1 MRVLR
6 SSRRAMRGSVGA
18 PTKPRPARPP
28 LPPRREPV
36 PAVVQ
41 GARTRLQTLGE
52 MVKFSGGAL
61 ARIPQSLRYGREIWW
76 YAAFIAIG
84 STPVA
89 LVLTYFTGSEC
100 SIEAYYSLSQIGAQ
114 SLAGVFNAI
123 CDTREITPLF
133 FGFAIGAK
141 VGCGLVAELG
151 TMRVNEEIDALE
163 VMGIPSK
170 IYLVSTRMLATFIV
184 LPFMY
189 LLALGVSYLGSYVV
203 QVFQVPA
210 GTISSGI
217 YSDYFYR
224 FLNLQDLGFSLIK
237 AVVFAFLIVCVAVYY
252 GYNVTGGA
260 VGIGRAVARTMAL
273 ALVITVVVNALLT
286 QIFWGTNPNLPIQI

>member
-1 MRVLR
+1 MAVATP
-6 SSRRAMRGSVGA
+6 S
-18 PTKPRPARPP
+18 RPAPAP
-28 LPPRREPV
+28 APV
-36 PAVVQ
+36 AKPQRAPGQ
-41 GARTRLQTLGE
+41 GIRGRVETLGKI
-52 MVKFSGGAL
+52 VNFAGGAI
-61 ARIPQSLRYGREIWW
+61 AHIPQSTRYMREIWW
-76 YAAFIAIG
+76 YAAFLAIG

-100 SIEAYYSLSQIGAQ
+100 SVEAYYSLSQIGAQ

-170 IYLVSTRMLATFIV
+170 IYLVSTRMLACFMV

-189 LLALGVSYLGSYVV
+189 LLSLAVSYFGSYVV
-203 QVFQVPA
+203 QRFQIPDK
-210 GTISSGI
+210 ISTGV
-217 YSDYFYR
+217 YADYFYR
-224 FLNLQDLGFSLIK
+224 FINVPDLMYSMIK
-237 AVVFAFLIVCVAVYY
+237 A
-252 GYNVTGGA
+252 
-260 VGIGRAVARTMAL
+260 
-273 ALVITVVVNALLT
+273 
-286 QIFWGTNPNLPIQI
+286 

>member
-1 MRVLR
+1 MAIV
-6 SSRRAMRGSVGA
+6 
-18 PTKPRPARPP
+18 ARPSA
-28 LPPRREPV
+28 PP
-36 PAVVQ
+36 PAAGPKQ
-41 GARTRLQTLGE
+41 GPRAARFEGARNGLETLGK
-52 MVKFSGGAL
+52 VVNFAGGAIVH
-61 ARIPQSLRYGREIWW
+61 IPKSTRYMREVWW
-76 YAAFIAIG
+76 YAAFLAIG
-84 STPVA
+84 STPIA

-170 IYLVSTRMLATFIV
+170 VYLVSTRMLACFIV

-189 LLALGVSYLGSYVV
+189 VLSLAVSYLGSYVV
-203 QVFQVPA
+203 QMVQVPS
-210 GTISSGI
+210 GTISSGV

-224 FLNLQDLGFSLIK
+224 FLNVQDLFFSMIK

-260 VGIGRAVARTMAL
+260 VGIGRAVAKTMAV
-273 ALVITVVVNALLT
+273 ALVVTVVVNALLT
-286 QIFWGTNPNLPIQI
+286 QIFWGTNPNLPIAT

>member
-1 MRVLR
+1 MAVTTK
-6 SSRRAMRGSVGA
+6 SIKPTA
-18 PTKPRPARPP
+18 PAPRPQDRALTGMRARV
-28 LPPRREPV
+28 E
-36 PAVVQ
+36 
-41 GARTRLQTLGE
+41 TLGKI
-52 MVKFSGGAL
+52 VNFAASAI
-61 ARIPQSLRYGREIWW
+61 AHIPQALRYRREIWW
-76 YAAFIAIG
+76 YAAFLAIG
-84 STPVA
+84 STPIA

-100 SIEAYYSLSQIGAQ
+100 SVEAYYSLSQIGAQ

-170 IYLVSTRMLATFIV
+170 IYLVSTRMLACFLV

-189 LLALGVSYLGSYVV
+189 LLSLAVSYLGSYVV
-203 QVFQVPA
+203 QQFQIPDK
-210 GTISSGI
+210 ISTGV

-224 FLNLQDLGFSLIK
+224 FLNVEDLIFSMIK

-260 VGIGRAVARTMAL
+260 VGIGKAVAKTMAV
-273 ALVITVVVNALLT
+273 ALVVTVVVNALLT
-286 QIFWGTNPNLPIQI
+286 QIFWGNNPNLPIRI

>member
-1 MRVLR
+1 VAIVTRPVKR
-6 SSRRAMRGSVGA
+6 PAPATRRAGQPS
-18 PTKPRPARPP
+18 
-28 LPPRREPV
+28 
-36 PAVVQ
+36 
-41 GARTRLQTLGE
+41 RLAGVRNGVETLGKI
-52 MVKFSGGAL
+52 VNFAGGAI
-61 ARIPQSLRYGREIWW
+61 AHIPQSTRYMREVWW

-84 STPVA
+84 STPIA

-170 IYLVSTRMLATFIV
+170 IYLVSTRMLACFLV

-189 LLALGVSYLGSYVV
+189 ILALAVSYLGSYIV
-203 QVFQVPA
+203 QMVQIPS
-210 GTISSGI
+210 GSISSGV
-217 YSDYFYR
+217 YSDYFFR
-224 FLNLQDLGFSLIK
+224 FLNLQDLFFSMIK

-260 VGIGRAVARTMAL
+260 VGIGKAVAKTMAV
-273 ALVITVVVNALLT
+273 ALVVTVVVNALLT
-286 QIFWGTNPNLPIQI
+286 QIFWGTNPNLPIAT

>member
-1 MRVLR
+1 MAIATRP
-6 SSRRAMRGSVGA
+6 VGA
-18 PTKPRPARPP
+18 PPSRPVDTR
-28 LPPRREPV
+28 PRRTGP
-36 PAVVQ
+36 
-41 GARTRLQTLGE
+41 GWFRARVETLGRI
-52 MVKFSGGAL
+52 VNFAGAAL
-61 ARIPQSLRYGREIWW
+61 VHIPQSTRYMREIWW
-76 YAAFIAIG
+76 YAAFLAIG

-100 SIEAYYSLSQIGAQ
+100 SVEAYYSLSQIGAQ

-170 IYLVSTRMLATFIV
+170 IYLVSTRMLACFIV

-189 LLALGVSYLGSYVV
+189 LLSLGISYLGSYVV
-203 QVFQVPA
+203 QIFQVPA
-210 GTISSGI
+210 GTISSGV

-224 FLNLQDLGFSLIK
+224 FINVEDLSFSMIK

-260 VGIGRAVARTMAL
+260 VGIGKAVAKTMATS
-273 ALVITVVVNALLT
+273 LVITVVVNAMLT
-286 QIFWGTNPNLPIQI
+286 QVMWGNNPNLPIQI